1 MAAGTARADEPLP
14 NSVPSVMDRQW
25 AFAIGFAGGVMQPQ
39 TDDTRLFA
47 YGLIQAA
54 LRYRPLDVL
63 EVGVSMTS
71 GGTFDYGQ
79 AGLYADLRYRLMAE
93 EAWNPFLLLGV
104 GASLATSSNMSPLN
118 DFRRSL
124 RLGVGIE
131 RRFVSWGF
139 AAEVHLFAIGGKRR
153 RRNDVHARH
162 GRATPLGLDGPR
174 RLAVGIRDLLL
185 GTWNAHPPPAA
196 GAVSYGIGAVA
207 MLPNLSVSRTDVAV
221 ALSGIDTL
229 PFASEVGFPVA
240 STVAP
245 FISSIL
251 TA

>member
-1 MAAGTARADEPLP
+1 MSARACLGLFVVVATSTARADEPLP
-14 NSVPSVMDRQW
+14 NSVPSVMDRPW
-25 AFAIGFAGGVMQPQ
+25 AFAIGFGCGVMQPQ

-71 GGTFDYGQ
+71 GGTFDFGQ
-79 AGLYADLRYRLMAE
+79 AGLYADLRYRLIAE
-93 EAWNPFLLLGV
+93 EAWNPFLLLGI

-139 AAEVHLFAIGGKRR
+139 AAELHMFAIGG
-153 RRNDVHARH
+153 ND
-162 GRATPLGLDGPR
+162 
-174 RLAVGIRDLLL
+174 
-185 GTWNAHPPPAA
+185 
-196 GAVSYGIGAVA
+196 
-207 MLPNLSVSRTDVAV
+207 DVATMFTLDTP
-221 ALSGIDTL
+221 AQHLSD
-229 PFASEVGFPVA
+229 
-240 STVAP
+240 STVLGGSLSAFAIYYWGRGTRTHRLLP
-245 FISSIL
+245 VQ
-251 TA
+251 